1 MSKSEGKKGG
11 RLRLANDK
19 SNNMDVSILLNQL
32 KEANKQMGQVVET
45 INQISKQTHMLSL
58 NSAIEAARAGDA
70 GRGFGVVASEIKKF
84 ADKSFLTAKDS
95 KSIVNNIQT
104 KANEVIA
111 VRTADV
117 AYDTIDKIDRNL
129 FERNCDVQA
138 WATFDAIKN
147 CLCTDDADRFDKATA
162 LMKNIVDIYEV
173 YYDLYLANLEGKIIA
188 TGVSQKTVGQ
198 DVSKE
203 EWFFETVRQNSV
215 YVSDMYYCTNAGGY
229 TVAYSCPVRDNKG
242 NTVGV
247 FSTRF
252 NWEFIY
258 DIIDSARIGTTGD
271 IFIINKDGVL
281 IASRERSGILRDS
294 LIHLQA
300 VKKAISG
307 ELYGYSIE
315 KDRNNKIKIFG
326 YAHTKGYNAYKGKK
340 WSVIVSEAIE

>member
-1 MSKSEGKKGG
+1 MS
-11 RLRLANDK
+11 NDK
-19 SNNMDVSILLNQL
+19 SNNMDVSVLLNQL
-32 KEANKQMGQVVET
+32 KEANTQMGLVVET
-45 INQISKQTHMLSL
+45 IDQISKQTHLLSL

-70 GRGFGVVASEIKKF
+70 GRGFGVVALEIKKF
-84 ADKSFLTAKDS
+84 ADKSALAAKDS
-95 KSIVNNIQT
+95 KSIINNIQT

-111 VRTADV
+111 VRTADI

-147 CLCTDDADRFDKATA
+147 CLCSNDADRYDKATA
-162 LMKNIVDIYEV
+162 LMKNIVQIYEV

-188 TGVSQKTVGQ
+188 TGVNQKIVGQ

-203 EWFFETVRQNSV
+203 DWFVETVRQNSV
-215 YVSDMYYCTNAGGY
+215 HVSDMYYCTNTGGY
-229 TVAYSCPVRDNKG
+229 TVAYSCPVRDNDG

-258 DIIDSARIGTTGD
+258 EIIDSARIGSTGD
-271 IFIINKDGVL
+271 IFVINKDGL
-281 IASRERSGILRDS
+281 MIASRDRSGILRDS
-294 LIHLQA
+294 LIQLEA

-315 KDRNNKIKIFG
+315 KDRNSKMKIFG

-340 WSVIVSEAIE
+340 WSVIVSEEID